1 MPLVPSQYEPL
12 CSGYQRL
19 KISTPSLRFEG
30 VPIFMSRS
38 ALSRLLTP
46 IVVVIGLAVLGLT
59 MGPRALAEQDK
70 NGSSAAN
77 DQAQGS
83 QTKVD
88 QTEDQSGDPLKRPI
102 GEKRRKENAK
112 SFKHEL
118 SDSDKKW
125 LNEDVRWIISD
136 EERKAFMQ
144 LSNEEEREKFIE
156 AFWDRRNPNP
166 DSEDNE
172 FKDEH
177 YRRIEYANEHF
188 PAGKAGWQTDR
199 GRIYIVYGPP
209 DEIESHPSG
218 GSYERP
224 MEEGGG
230 ETSTF
235 PFEQWRY
242 RYIEGIG
249 QEVIIEFVDTC
260 MCGEY
265 HMTMDRSE
273 KDALLMTPNAGL
285 TMWEQMGMS
294 NKSQRFNGNG
304 LERLGLGPD
313 SAGLQAK
320 QFDRLE
326 QFAKLQQAPKVKF
339 TDLEEAVNSK
349 VILNPMP
356 FDVHVDFVKVTSD
369 TALVPITIQM
379 KNRDITFVN
388 KDGVQRGTANIF
400 ARLTTLT
407 GKIVQTFED
416 TVQVDVPPE
425 LLPRTAEN
433 SEVYYKAV
441 PLRPGRYK
449 LNVAVKDVNGDR
461 KGVWSRSI
469 IVPEYSDDKLSN
481 SSLIVADQMEP
492 VPTKAIGSGNFVIG
506 TMKVRPRV
514 APADGKPAVFKR
526 DRDAKL
532 NFWMQVYNLGMDEKT
547 HKPSATIEYDVTNV
561 ATNKSIVQQVEST
574 DTMGNVGDQLT
585 LQKSIASAN
594 LQPGIYRIQ
603 IKINDKISKQTVDP
617 SAVFAVE

>member
-1 MPLVPSQYEPL
+1 MFRVVSHQTAY
-12 CSGYQRL
+12 
-19 KISTPSLRFEG
+19 RF
-30 VPIFMSRS
+30 VLF
-38 ALSRLLTP
+38 
-46 IVVVIGLAVLGLT
+46 LALGL
-59 MGPRALAEQDK
+59 MAGVAIAQEQPKDDPAGAKASDQSSQDK
-70 NGSSAAN
+70 PAAK
-77 DQAQGS
+77 QAQPPDA
-83 QTKVD
+83 V
-88 QTEDQSGDPLKRPI
+88 DPLKRPAD
-102 GEKRRKENAK
+102 EKQRKKNARALK
-112 SFKHEL
+112 QEL
-118 SDSDKKW
+118 SKPYKKW
-125 LNEDVRWIISD
+125 LDEDVSYIITD
-136 EERKAFMQ
+136 EERAAFKQ
-144 LSNEEEREKFIE
+144 LSNDEERDNFIE
-156 AFWDRRNPNP
+156 AFWQRRDPTP
-166 DSEDNE
+166 DTEENE
-172 FKDEH
+172 FKEEH
-177 YRRIEYANEHF
+177 YQRIAYANEHF
-188 PAGKAGWQTDR
+188 AAGVPGWKTDR
-199 GRIYIVYGPP
+199 GRIYIVFGKA
-209 DEIESHPSG
+209 DEVESHPSG

-230 ETSTF
+230 QTSTY

-294 NKSQRFNGNG
+294 NKTQRFNGSG

-313 SAGLQAK
+313 SSSQASK

-379 KNRDITFVN
+379 KNRDLTFVN
-388 KDGVQRGTANIF
+388 KEGVQRGTANIF

-416 TVQVDVPPE
+416 TVQVDVPAE

-433 SEVYYKAV
+433 ASVYYKAV

-469 IVPEYSDDKLSN
+469 VVPEYSDDKLSN

-492 VPTKAIGSGNFVIG
+492 VPTKAIGTGNFVIG

-514 APADGKPAVFKR
+514 APADGKPATFKR

-547 HKPSATIEYDVTNV
+547 HKPSATIEYDITNI
-561 ATNKSIVQQVEST
+561 ATNKPVVQKVEST
-574 DTMGNVGDQLT
+574 DGMGNIGDQLT

-594 LQPGIYRIQ
+594 LQPGVYKIH
-603 IKINDKISKQTVDP
+603 IKINDNVSKQTVDP